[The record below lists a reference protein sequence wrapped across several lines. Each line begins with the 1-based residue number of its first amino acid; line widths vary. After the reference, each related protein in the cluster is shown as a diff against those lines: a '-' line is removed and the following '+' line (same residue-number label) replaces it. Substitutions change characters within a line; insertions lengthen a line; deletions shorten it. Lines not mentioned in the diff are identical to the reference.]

1 MNKFKK
7 EAARSIVLLA
17 VLTIL
22 FMVLIGRL
30 FFLQIVNGEKYTEKF
45 NLRIKREITLPGTR
59 GNIYDR
65 NAKPLAVNKLAWA
78 VTIED
83 QGS

>member
-30 FFLQIVNGEKYTEKF
+30 FFLQIVNGEKYTENF
-45 NLRIKREITLPGTR
+45 
-59 GNIYDR
+59 
-65 NAKPLAVNKLAWA
+65 
-78 VTIED
+78 
-83 QGS
+83 

>member
-22 FMVLIGRL
+22 FMVLIGRR
-30 FFLQIVNGEKYTEKF
+30 FFLQIVNGE
-45 NLRIKREITLPGTR
+45 N
-59 GNIYDR
+59 
-65 NAKPLAVNKLAWA
+65 
-78 VTIED
+78 
-83 QGS
+83 